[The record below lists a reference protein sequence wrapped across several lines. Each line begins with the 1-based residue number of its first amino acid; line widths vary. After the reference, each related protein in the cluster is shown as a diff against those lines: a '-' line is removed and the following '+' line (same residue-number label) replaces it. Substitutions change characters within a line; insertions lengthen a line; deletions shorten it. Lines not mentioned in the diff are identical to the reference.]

1 MVVCVKSLPEKG
13 GSQWQKNRVFPIY
26 TKRMQKRQKRING
39 SATPSPSFYP
49 FRKCH
54 RSGEFKHLRRTGEAG
69 PGRFLRTRQADSEG
83 GAGLFGVKISFTFLN
98 VVFNAIPAVF
108 AYRIVGKKFTILSCV
123 SLLTVSILVDQ
134 LPVIPITG
142 DLLLISVFGGII
154 NGLGMSLILN
164 NRASGGG
171 TDFIAMSLSTKYKIS
186 TFNYM
191 LLFSAV
197 IILISGAIFGMDIA
211 LYSIIY
217 QFCNTQVINTLYKKY
232 KKKTLLIV
240 TDNPA
245 AVSADLME
253 LTNHSSTILKGFGS
267 YSANKKYLLYTV
279 LSDGD
284 VKKMKKRIREQ
295 YPDTFVNVI
304 NSSDVV
310 GNFYIQPLE

>member
-1 MVVCVKSLPEKG
+1 MRLKPSVRDLITVGCVIIGSLLCA
-13 GSQWQKNRVFPIY
+13 
-26 TKRMQKRQKRING
+26 ININ
-39 SATPSPSFYP
+39 TFIN
-49 FRKCH
+49 
-54 RSGEFKHLRRTGEAG
+54 AG
-69 PGRFLRTRQADSEG
+69 
-83 GAGLFGVKISFTFLN
+83 GLFPGGFTGLT
-98 VVFNAIPAVF
+98 VFIQRCAEKYMNLQVPYSAVNFALNAIPA
-108 AYRIVGKKFTILSCV
+108 YIGYKTVGKKFTLYSCV
-123 SLLTVSILVDQ
+123 MIVLTGVFVEI
-134 LPVIPITG
+134 LPVTNITE
-142 DLLLISVFGGII
+142 DILLITIFGGILQ
-154 NGLGMSLILN
+154 GVALGIALRGN
-164 NRASGGG
+164 ASSGG

-284 VKKMKKRIREQ
+284 VKKMKKPIREP

>member
-1 MVVCVKSLPEKG
+1 MAEKQGVSDLYKKNAEKAGKDKRLRDAVSLFFILFGSVIVAVNLNTFVEQGKLVPG
-13 GSQWQKNRVFPIY
+13 GFSGLAKLIQRV
-26 TKRMQKRQKRING
+26 
-39 SATPSPSFYP
+39 
-49 FRKCH
+49 
-54 RSGEFKHLRRTGEAG
+54 
-69 PGRFLRTRQADSEG
+69 
-83 GAGLFGVKISFTFLN
+83 GLAFFGVKISFTFLN

-171 TDFIAMSLSTKYKIS
+171 TDFIAM
-186 TFNYM
+186 
-191 LLFSAV
+191 FSAV

-279 LSDGD
+279 LSDSD